1 MLYVLVN
8 KVNGM
13 YFERENEYYVCKETN
28 KFVMA
33 KTFKERKNAEYANSF
48 LKNDY
53 EVVGINDMMAK
64 KITSIEIC

>member
-13 YFERENEYYVCKETN
+13 YFERENEYLVCKDTN
-28 KFVMA
+28 DFVMA
-33 KTFKERKNAEYANSF
+33 KTYNERKNAEYANSF

-53 EVVGINDMMAK
+53 EVVAITIEEAK
-64 KITSIEIC
+64 KLLAI